1 MQNSSRQGLGDEVG
15 EFTAVSDSGA
25 NISVT
30 SVNIVVRFG
39 FHLFLWEVPVRIRF
53 GNSSTEVSKYYINC
67 GPIVGRV
74 AVIENAPETLLSLW
88 GIAQRGFTIELNQD
102 FIIFKITNTNQV
114 VYSQRSDINS
124 RQWNVDL
131 FSLMHVDVDKQPP
144 QCADP
149 TAFGNSSQSLLRIAP
164 RMSPLLVQF
173 IRTLHKNLHHTA
185 NAKDIVDCIRHRTWL
200 NLPDISPVDVVKA
213 LSKYPCISCA
223 LAKMNRLPTP
233 LGSGVKP
240 NVFGQCWSMDFILV
254 ARPAVSSQGYIGF
267 FFYVELSSG
276 DWYPIFTKSKASSF
290 MLQSVELV
298 RRKCKQ
304 YNHEM
309 KVIRPDAASVRS
321 TGRPGHHSPASY
333 SKKAESES

>member
-1 MQNSSRQGLGDEVG
+1 MQNSSRQGLRDEVG

-53 GNSSTEVSKYYINC
+53 GNSSTEVSKYYIDC

-114 VYSQRSDINS
+114 VYSQRSDISS

-144 QCADP
+144 QSADP
-149 TAFGNSSQSLLRIAP
+149 TAFGNSSQSLLRMAP
-164 RMSPLLVQF
+164 RMSQKIYEYVYCEYTDIRYYVNAVAVENFTCLIEYFDVSHIVLRSLL
-173 IRTLHKNLHHTA
+173 I
-185 NAKDIVDCIRHRTWL
+185 
-200 NLPDISPVDVVKA
+200 
-213 LSKYPCISCA
+213 
-223 LAKMNRLPTP
+223 
-233 LGSGVKP
+233 
-240 NVFGQCWSMDFILV
+240 
-254 ARPAVSSQGYIGF
+254 
-267 FFYVELSSG
+267 
-276 DWYPIFTKSKASSF
+276 IF
-290 MLQSVELV
+290 
-298 RRKCKQ
+298 
-304 YNHEM
+304 
-309 KVIRPDAASVRS
+309 
-321 TGRPGHHSPASY
+321 
-333 SKKAESES
+333 